1 MIQQTLAV
9 LLVLGLLAGLLWL
22 LRTRGQIHY
31 RGLAGRKSNRQLES
45 IARLALTAHHSV
57 HLLRVSDHALLLAL
71 SPAGCTLLERL
82 DGTAECA
89 PNTPET
95 CAGAAQ

>member
-22 LRTRGQIHY
+22 LRRHGQIPY
-31 RGLAGRKSNRQLES
+31 RGLTGRKSNRQLES
-45 IARLALTAHHSV
+45 IARLPLSSHHSV
-57 HLLRVSDHALLLAL
+57 HLLRVSDHAVLLAL

-82 DGTAECA
+82 DGTAA
-89 PNTPET
+89 SAANTPET
-95 CAGAAQ
+95 RMGAAQ